1 MLRRLIASLLLVSG
15 AASAVAAD
23 AAMFR
28 VPDRD
33 VATRALIGRLFD
45 HAHHDRKTGEW
56 VVEANSEQL
65 ALLQKAGL
73 APKYDMELT
82 ARVNTWDLGGAKA
95 IPGFS
100 CYRTVVETNALIDS
114 LVAANPTLATSVDIG
129 DSWRKSS
136 PTGAEPGFD
145 LRVLKLTNS
154 AIAGPK
160 PKMFVMSGLHARE
173 YTPVEVNTRFAEWLV
188 GNYQTDATARWLLDH
203 NEFHLL
209 LQANPDG
216 RIIAETG
223 QSQRKN
229 RRDLGAC
236 SGTGDGIDL
245 NRNFQIDWGGSG
257 ASGSQCNETYRGPST
272 LSEPESNAVNAYI
285 ATLFPD
291 TRPGAINDYNQ
302 SAAVDSQG
310 LYLDVHSFSEVVLW
324 PWGFPGS
331 SPAPN
336 NTPLRTLGRRMA
348 WASGY
353 TPEQSN
359 TIPASGASDD
369 NAYGVLG
376 VAAYTFELGS
386 EFFQDCTTFT
396 NSILPTNL
404 EAFKYGARILN
415 RPYILP
421 GGPDAR
427 DVQVAGSSIVFPGET
442 VTLQALVDDTRFN
455 QSNGTETTH
464 NITSANLFVGQ
475 LPWTLGATATPM
487 QAADGSFNQAIET
500 VRVPF
505 NTTGLAFG
513 DQLVYVQG
521 IDASGTAG
529 PPGAAFVRITDPATV
544 GQLTGLVTATGTNAP
559 LVANLTLGSETI
571 ASGNDGAYTHRR
583 LPGTYTLSASK
594 VGYLD
599 ESFPGLQLVANQTAN
614 QNVVLLPTCNAQ
626 LDDAEAAPAA
636 GWTAGGTWARASM
649 VGPTGATTMVW
660 SDSPAGNY
668 GNSANM
674 SLTTAAID
682 FTGLN
687 GVRIEFDH
695 RCNTEA
701 TFDFGDVEISTNGT
715 NWTRVF
721 RCDGTNGWRHE
732 RIELPAL
739 DNSATARVRFRFS
752 SDTSQVFDGWQID
765 NIRIESAGS
774 SCRAS
779 YSATGIFDNGFE

>member
-1 MLRRLIASLLLVSG
+1 MLRRLIASLLCVSA
-15 AASAVAAD
+15 AASAGAAD
-23 AAMFR
+23 SAMFR

-33 VATRALIGRLFD
+33 AATRALIGRLFD

-56 VVEANSEQL
+56 VVEANGDQL
-65 ALLQKAGL
+65 AILQKAGL

-82 ARVNTWDLGGAKA
+82 SRVNTWDLGMAKA
-95 IPGFS
+95 IPGFL
-100 CYRTVVETNALIDS
+100 CYRTVAETNTLIDS
-114 LVAANPTLATSVDIG
+114 LVAANPTLATNVDIG

-136 PTGAEPGFD
+136 PTGSEPGFD

-173 YTPVEVNTRFAEWLV
+173 YTPVEVNTQFAEWLL

-236 SGTGDGIDL
+236 TGTGDGIDL

-257 ASGSQCNETYRGPST
+257 ASSSQCNETYRGPTT

-302 SAAVDSQG
+302 SAALDTQG

-386 EFFQDCTTFT
+386 AFFQDCTTFT

-415 RPYILP
+415 RPYIMP
-421 GGPDAR
+421 SGPDAR
-427 DVQVAGSSIVFPGET
+427 DVGPVGSSVVFPGET
-442 VTLQALVDDTRFN
+442 ITLQALVDDTRFN
-455 QSNGTETTH
+455 QSNGAEATQ
-464 NITSANLFVGQ
+464 NITGANLYVGQ
-475 LPWTLGATATPM
+475 LPWTLGAAATPM
-487 QAADGSFNQAIET
+487 QAADGTFNQATET

-505 NTTGLAFG
+505 ATAGLG
-513 DQLVYVQG
+513 IGNHLVYVQG

-529 PPGAAFVRITDPATV
+529 PTGCRVCADHRSGHGWTV
-544 GQLTGLVTATGTNAP
+544 DWLGYGHRDEC
-559 LVANLTLGSETI
+559 TLGRELALGTETVTS
-571 ASGNDGAYTHRR
+571 ANDGAYTHRR

-594 VGYLD
+594 AGYLD
-599 ESFPGLQLVANQTAN
+599 ESFPGLQLVANQTIN
-614 QNVVLLPTCNAQ
+614 QNVVMLPTCNAQ
-626 LDDAEAAPAA
+626 VDDAEAPPAA
-636 GWTAGGTWARASM
+636 GWTTTGTWARTSIA
-649 VGPTGATTMVW
+649 GPTGATTMVW

-674 SLTTAAID
+674 SLTTAAIN

-779 YSATGIFDNGFE
+779 YAATGIFDNGFE